1 METAANNT
9 SVPKGLLDAVAVSA
23 KSGKNGC
30 NLQGMSWMI
39 SLGYIPVY
47 TEEIQAKGMGPDSS
61 YSHLHRSLLSRGPN
75 EANTISGALCGDG
88 DSS

>member
-1 METAANNT
+1 
-9 SVPKGLLDAVAVSA
+9 VVA

-47 TEEIQAKGMGPDSS
+47 SEEIQAKGMDTDS
-61 YSHLHRSLLSRGPN
+61 YYPLTLRSLLSYRSN
-75 EANTISGALCGDG
+75 EANSISCTLCEGCGAERGESGDGGDG
-88 DSS
+88 DESVGTVVA